1 MYSKNAIGYIYA
13 DNNFKTMKE
22 ENQNYRIISIDFM
35 RGLVIVIMAIDH
47 IRDLLH
53 TTSLTND
60 PLDLATTSPALF
72 MTRWITHLC
81 APIFVFLAGV
91 SAYLTLVNQND
102 LSKTKTFLRSRGIL
116 LMILEITVVGFG
128 VWFDI
133 YFRTF
138 LFQVIFA
145 IGAGFFIL
153 SFLLKIPAKT
163 LGIIGLCIVVL
174 HNLTP
179 LLTVNKETLLG
190 FVWSLLFDR
199 GFFKLGEGRGLMI
212 GYAIIPWLG
221 ILLCGYG
228 FGKVFTYESDRR
240 SKVLLFT
247 GLTAV
252 TVFVL
257 LRSFNLYGDRQPW
270 SSQTTTLNTCFS
282 FIDLTKY
289 PPSLLYAC
297 ATLSIMFFVLWLFDG
312 KENCFTR
319 IFVVYGRV
327 PMFFYLL
334 HWYIIHISM
343 FVMIW
348 AQGVEWK
355 DMPFGLMEFGRPAEG
370 VGLHLPYIYLYWI
383 CLIVGMY
390 PLCNWYGK
398 YKAKNRQIE
407 WLKYF

>member
-1 MYSKNAIGYIYA
+1 
-13 DNNFKTMKE
+13 MKE
-22 ENQNYRIISIDFM
+22 LIKSSRISSIDFM

-60 PLDLATTSPALF
+60 PLDLATTTPALF

-81 APIFVFLAGV
+81 APIFVFLGGV
-91 SAYLTLVNQND
+91 SAYLTFINQND
-102 LSKTKTFLRSRGIL
+102 LSKTKGFLRSRGIL
-116 LMILEITVVGFG
+116 LMILEVTVVGFG

-163 LGIIGLCIVVL
+163 LGFIGLGIVIL

-179 LLTVNKETLLG
+179 QVHINKESALG
-190 FVWSLLFDR
+190 FIWSLLFDR
-199 GFFKLGEGRGLMI
+199 GFFKMGEERGLMI

-228 FGKVFTYESDRR
+228 FGQVFTFETKRR
-240 SKVLLFT
+240 SRVLILTALAALFT
-247 GLTAV
+247 
-252 TVFVL
+252 FII
-257 LRSFNLYGDRQPW
+257 LRFFNVYGDRKPW
-270 SSQTTTLNTCFS
+270 SLQSTPLNTFFS

-297 ATLSIMFFVLWLFDG
+297 ATLSIMFFVLYLVESKDNRFI
-312 KENCFTR
+312 R

-327 PMFFYLL
+327 PMFFYIL

-343 FVMIW
+343 FVMIRL
-348 AQGVEWK
+348 QGVEWAE
-355 DMPFGLMEFGRPAEG
+355 MPFGIMQFGRPESG
-370 VGLHLPYIYLYWI
+370 VGLTLPFIYLYWM
-383 CLIVGMY
+383 CLIIFMY
-390 PLCNWYGK
+390 PLCRWYGN
-398 YKAKNRQIE
+398 YKLTHKHIK